1 MKTND
6 EIYKELQ
13 RLERKINKINN
24 LLTQTVK
31 TLHLVPV
38 TEAEEREIQ
47 LKQRENTEISK
58 KVYEQLEEMTPVKDN
73 VNPLNLGFDE
83 VSSNMDIYRDVLGDE
98 FLGG

>member
-24 LLTQTVK
+24 LLTQVVK

-58 KVYEQLEEMTPVKDN
+58 KVYEQLEEMTPVKEN
-73 VNPLNLGFDE
+73 INPLNLGFDE